1 MEKFITELFSNKA
14 FIVLI
19 IFIVLDTIFGVLR
32 AIRERSLN
40 SCIGI
45 DGIIRKSGMLFSIL
59 FFFLIDKILSI
70 NLLGFIPE
78 DVLKLV
84 NIEEAGIGLLFAVLY
99 IVFEFLSV
107 LKNMYKC
114 KLPIPKK
121 LKNLIEKILSEFTEE
136 IKKGEVQNADT
147 EKK

>member
-1 MEKFITELFSNKA
+1 MVEFILELFRNKA
-14 FIVLI
+14 FITLI
-19 IFIVLDTIFGVLR
+19 IFIVLDTIFGILR

-45 DGIIRKSGMLFSIL
+45 DGIIRKSGMLLSIL
-59 FFFLIDKILSI
+59 FFFLIDKILEI
-70 NLLGFIPE
+70 NLLGFIPKE
-78 DVLKLV
+78 VLSFIKLDQV
-84 NIEEAGIGLLFAVLY
+84 GVGMLFSILY
-99 IVFEFLSV
+99 IVFESLSV

-114 KLPIPKK
+114 KLPIPTK
-121 LKNLIEKILSEFTEE
+121 LKNVIEKILSDFTEE

>member
-1 MEKFITELFSNKA
+1 MEKFITELFNNKA

-59 FFFLIDKILSI
+59 FFFLIDKILGI

-84 NIEEAGIGLLFAVLY
+84 NIKEAGIGLLFGILY

-107 LKNMYKC
+107 LKNMYRC

-121 LKNLIEKILSEFTEE
+121 LKDLIEKILSEFTEE
-136 IKKGEVQNADT
+136 IKKGEIANGNTV
-147 EKK
+147 KK

>member
-1 MEKFITELFSNKA
+1 MEKFITELFNNKA

-59 FFFLIDKILSI
+59 FFFLIDKILGI

-84 NIEEAGIGLLFAVLY
+84 NIKEAGIGLLFGILY
-99 IVFEFLSV
+99 IIFEFLSV
-107 LKNMYKC
+107 LKNMYRC

-121 LKNLIEKILSEFTEE
+121 LKDLIEKILSEFTEE
-136 IKKGEVQNADT
+136 IKKGEIANGNTV
-147 EKK
+147 KK

>member
-1 MEKFITELFSNKA
+1 MEKFITELFNNKA

-59 FFFLIDKILSI
+59 FFFLIDKILGI

-84 NIEEAGIGLLFAVLY
+84 NIKEAGIGLLFGILY

-121 LKNLIEKILSEFTEE
+121 LKDLIEKILSEFTEE
-136 IKKGEVQNADT
+136 IKKGEIADGNT
-147 EKK
+147 VKK